1 MVGFISIVLSGIGSG
16 PGLTSNRWTVELKK
30 SVRTGRRGGSSKQVG
45 DERASGLNLKEN
57 ARQRALKVR
66 EI

>member
-1 MVGFISIVLSGIGSG
+1 MVGFISIVLSGIGSDL
-16 PGLTSNRWTVELKK
+16 GLDVEPVDGRTKEIR
-30 SVRTGRRGGSSKQVG
+30 RTGRRGGSSKQVG
-45 DERASGLNLKEN
+45 DERVSGLNLKEN